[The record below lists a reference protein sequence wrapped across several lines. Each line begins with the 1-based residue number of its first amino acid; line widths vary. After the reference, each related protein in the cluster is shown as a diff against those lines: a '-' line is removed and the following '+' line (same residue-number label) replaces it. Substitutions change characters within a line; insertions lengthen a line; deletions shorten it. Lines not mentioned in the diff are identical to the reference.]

1 MQILTLLTKFSV
13 SFSIFTFE
21 EHLFLAKL
29 TITMRIQLSLKGAR
43 MKISNL
49 FFMVFIFSFLSLP
62 AFTATI
68 TVTST
73 ADSGV
78 GSLRQAVADASSGDV
93 INFNVSGDT
102 ITLTSGQIVVPASL
116 TIQGPGEDALIVES
130 NGNPNRV
137 FEFSSGT
144 TSSVSGLTIRNGDT
158 DGVDNGGCILNEA
171 TLSITEVTIEDCS
184 AAANYGG
191 AIYSTGS
198 LSLTDT
204 SIDGNTADFG
214 GAVMLNTGATLTMSG
229 STLSQN
235 VATSQGGALYNNSN
249 TVSITDTLFIL
260 NQADDGGSIFSIGGT
275 LTFTDSTISMSTAT
289 GFGGG
294 FYGVNSTVTLDNV
307 AMAGNQSDTGGAIFM
322 QGFPTATLTMSGATI
337 SNNTSDNISSSLGGG
352 IYFDGASATATLS
365 NVTIASNSA
374 SGAGYGGGLIV
385 SQGTATLN
393 NVTIAENH
401 ADLEGGGL
409 VLSNGGS
416 AMIQNSIIANNT
428 ADSAGPDCS
437 GILTSQDYNLIEDTS
452 GCTVNGTTTHN
463 VTGEDPQLG
472 TLQNN
477 GGYLNTMA
485 LATTS
490 PALNAANP
498 ETPGSGT
505 ACATVDERGVTRPQ
519 EAICDMGAFELAPG
533 LLALSA
539 STYSAAQ
546 DAGTVTIT
554 VQRSSDSDTFD
565 ESVSVNYATSDGTAV
580 AGTNYTSTSGTLTW
594 AAGDSTAQTVSV
606 PILNAAS
613 VSDLTFNFTLSDP
626 TSGASLIS
634 PSSAVITLTGT
645 GDDDSVLGGDGC
657 SLSPY
662 NSSPLPIL
670 SLISL
675 FISLMILIRSKIRA

>member
-1 MQILTLLTKFSV
+1 
-13 SFSIFTFE
+13 
-21 EHLFLAKL
+21 
-29 TITMRIQLSLKGAR
+29 

-49 FFMVFIFSFLSLP
+49 FFLVFIFSFLSLP

-73 ADSGV
+73 DDSGA
-78 GSLRQAVADASSGDV
+78 GSLRQAVADASSGDI
-93 INFNVSGDT
+93 INFDVSGDT
-102 ITLTSGQIVVPASL
+102 ITLTSGQIVVATSL

-130 NGNPNRV
+130 NGVPNRV

-158 DGVDNGGCILNEA
+158 DGMGHGGCIFNEG
-171 TLSITEVTIEDCS
+171 TLSITEVTIEACS

-204 SIDGNTADFG
+204 SINDNTADFG
-214 GAVMLNTGATLTMSG
+214 GGIMLNAGATLSMDG
-229 STLSQN
+229 VTLNQN
-235 VATSQGGALYNNSN
+235 VATTYGGALYNNSN
-249 TVSITDTLFIL
+249 TVTVTDTLFIL
-260 NQADDGGSIFSIGGT
+260 NQADDGGGIFSIDGT
-275 LTFTDSTISMSTAT
+275 LTFTDSTISSSTAT

-294 FYGVNSTVTLDNV
+294 FYGVNSTVTLNNV
-307 AMAGNQSDTGGAIFM
+307 AMAGNASATGGAIFM
-322 QGFPTATLTMSGATI
+322 QGFPTATLIVNGATI
-337 SNNTSDNISSSLGGG
+337 SNNTSDNVSSSIGGG
-352 IYFDGASATATLS
+352 IYIDGTSVSATLT
-365 NVTIASNSA
+365 NVTLAHNRA
-374 SGAGYGGGLIV
+374 DGAGYGGGFAVL
-385 SQGTATLN
+385 QAAATLN

-401 ADLEGGGL
+401 ADNDGGGL
-409 VLSNGGS
+409 FLVNGGS
-416 AMIQNSIIANNT
+416 ATIQNSILANNT
-428 ADSAGPDCS
+428 ADGTGPDCIGS
-437 GILTSQDYNLIEDTS
+437 LSSLDYNLIEDTS
-452 GCTVNGTTTHN
+452 DCTITGTTTHN
-463 VTGEDPQLG
+463 ITGEDPQLG
-472 TLQNN
+472 PLQSN
-477 GGYLNTMA
+477 GGDLNTMA

-490 PALNAANP
+490 PALNAASP

-546 DAGTVTIT
+546 DAGTITIT
-554 VQRSSDSDTFD
+554 VQRSSDSETFD
-565 ESVSVNYATSDGTAV
+565 ESVSVNYATSDGTAI

-613 VSDLTFNFTLSDP
+613 VSDLTFNFALSDP
-626 TSGASLIS
+626 TNGASLIS

-645 GDDDSVLGGDGC
+645 GGGGGGDDDSVLGGDGC
-657 SLSPY
+657 SLSQKDSKAAPM
-662 NSSPLPIL
+662 LVM
-670 SLISL
+670 ISF
-675 FISLMILIRSKIRA
+675 FISLVFLIRSSKTRSFF